1 MGKILEING
10 PLVKLELP
18 QTVIGEQVQVGAM
31 GLIGE
36 VISRDGNTALAQ
48 LYEDTAGLK
57 PGEQADGLGWP
68 LSVELG
74 PGLLSAIFDG
84 VQRPLDAV
92 RAKSGDRIARGVMV
106 PALSRERRWHF
117 VPDAARTQNS
127 LLQGGDVLGTV
138 QETESISHCILV
150 PPLIHGELLELA
162 PEGDYTL
169 DEVIAR
175 VKLQGGMGG
184 AGGAGGMGDMAS
196 EPVDAGKIEK
206 LHLFHR
212 WPVRHPRPFK
222 QRDHAVI
229 PLMTGQRILDTFY
242 PLLKGGKA
250 AIPGPFG
257 AGKTMLQQQIARWCN
272 AEIVIYVGC
281 GERGNELADVLEFMP
296 KLNDPHTGRPLLER
310 TLLVANTSNMPVV
323 AREASIYVGI
333 TIAEYFRD
341 QGYDVVMV
349 ADSTSR
355 WAEALREVAG
365 RLGHMPVEEG
375 YPAYLGSRLAAFYE
389 RAGRVETLNG
399 GHGSVTLIGAVSPPG
414 GDFSEPVTS
423 HTKEIIQTFWALS
436 KELADAR
443 HYPAVD
449 WLESFSGSVPSA
461 AKWWAENVDPDWE
474 SARGEALSLLSTSEE
489 LQRIV
494 NLVGVE
500 ALTGEQRWTLEGA
513 ALIKEGLLQQSATDE
528 VDSYAS
534 PEKQYVLLSGLL
546 QVYRHGMALVKLGAP
561 ARRLLQMPIM
571 AQARRWKNQH
581 TSEDV
586 AALREKIAGIAAE
599 FERMAIDYVSP
610 SPRPA
615 LLEEDGAG
623 GEGGVKS

>member
-10 PLVKLELP
+10 PLVRLELP
-18 QTVIGEQVQVGAM
+18 ETVLGEQVRVGAL
-31 GLIGE
+31 GLVGE
-36 VISRDGNTALAQ
+36 VIGRDGDTALAQ
-48 LYEDTAGLK
+48 LYEDTAGLR
-57 PGEQADGLGWP
+57 PGEAAEGLGWP

-74 PGLLSAIFDG
+74 PGLLGAIFDG
-84 VQRPLDAV
+84 VQRPLHAV
-92 RAKSGDRIARGVMV
+92 RAKSGDRIARGVAV
-106 PALSRERRWHF
+106 PALPRDRRWRFMPDEERRAGAT
-117 VPDAARTQNS
+117 VA
-127 LLQGGDVLGTV
+127 GGDILGAV
-138 QETESISHCILV
+138 QETESILHRILV
-150 PPLIHGELLELA
+150 PPGLRGELLELA
-162 PEGDYTL
+162 PEGDYGL
-169 DEVIAR
+169 DEPIGLVRTADGR
-175 VKLQGGMGG
+175 
-184 AGGAGGMGDMAS
+184 
-196 EPVDAGKIEK
+196 IEK
-206 LHLFHR
+206 LRLFHR
-212 WPVRHPRPFK
+212 WPVRTPRPFRR
-222 QRDHAVI
+222 RDHAVQ
-229 PLMTGQRILDTFY
+229 PLLTGQRILDTFY

-281 GERGNELADVLEFMP
+281 GERGNELTDVLEFMP
-296 KLNDPHTGRPLLER
+296 ELTDPHTGRPLMER

-365 RLGHMPVEEG
+365 RLGQMPVEEG

-389 RAGRVETLNG
+389 RAGRVETLAG

-449 WLESFSGSVPSA
+449 WLESFSGDVPA
-461 AKWWAENVDPDWE
+461 AARWWAEHVDPGWAA
-474 SARGEALSLLSTSEE
+474 ARAQALDLLAASEE

-500 ALTGEQRWTLEGA
+500 ALSSEQRWTLEA
-513 ALIKEGLLQQSATDE
+513 AGLIKEGLLQQAATDE
-528 VDSYAS
+528 IDSFAA
-534 PEKQYVLLSGLL
+534 PDKQYALLAALLEIHRQGLK
-546 QVYRHGMALVKLGAP
+546 LVKLGAP
-561 ARRLLQMPIM
+561 ARRLIQMPLL
-571 AQARRWKNQH
+571 AQARRWKSQH
-581 TSEDV
+581 RSDDL
-586 AALREKIAGIAAE
+586 AALREKIARIPAE
-599 FERMAIDYVSP
+599 FERIAMDY
-610 SPRPA
+610 
-615 LLEEDGAG
+615 ETGGGDG
-623 GEGGVKS
+623 V

>member
-10 PLVKLELP
+10 PLVKLQLP
-18 QTVIGEQVQVGAM
+18 ETLIGEQVRVGRM
-31 GLIGE
+31 GLVGE
-36 VISRDGNTALAQ
+36 VIGRDGDSALAQ
-48 LYEDTAGLK
+48 LYEDTAGLR
-57 PGEQADGLGWP
+57 PGEVAEGLGWP

-74 PGLLSAIFDG
+74 PGLLNAIFDG
-84 VQRPLDAV
+84 VQRPLNAV
-92 RAKSGDRIARGVMV
+92 WEQSGDRIARGVAV
-106 PALSRERRWHF
+106 SSLPRDHRWRF
-117 VPDAARTQNS
+117 VPNPDRRAATTVA
-127 LLQGGDVLGTV
+127 GGDELGTV
-138 QETESISHCILV
+138 QETESIQHRILV
-150 PPLIHGELLELA
+150 PPLVHGELLELA
-162 PEGDYTL
+162 PAGEYTVE
-169 DEVIAR
+169 EVIGR
-175 VKLQGGMGG
+175 VRLQDGR
-184 AGGAGGMGDMAS
+184 
-196 EPVDAGKIEK
+196 IEK

-212 WPVRHPRPFK
+212 WPVRTPRPFRR
-222 QRDHAVI
+222 RDHAVK
-229 PLMTGQRILDTFY
+229 PLITGQRILDTFY

-281 GERGNELADVLEFMP
+281 GERGNELTDVLEFMP
-296 KLNDPHTGRPLLER
+296 ELKDPHTGRPLMER

-355 WAEALREVAG
+355 WAEALREVSG
-365 RLGHMPVEEG
+365 RLGQMPVEEG

-389 RAGRVETLNG
+389 RAGRVENLAG

-449 WLESFSGSVPSA
+449 WLESFSGYVPAA
-461 AKWWAENVDPDWE
+461 AKWWAENVDPGWE
-474 SARGEALSLLSTSEE
+474 AARGEALDLLAASEE

-500 ALTGEQRWTLEGA
+500 ALSSEQRWTLEA
-513 ALIKEGLLQQSATDE
+513 AGLIKEGLLQQAATDE
-528 VDSYAS
+528 IDSFAS
-534 PEKQYVLLSGLL
+534 PEKQYALLSALL
-546 QVYRHGMALVKLGAP
+546 EIYRQGMKLVKLGAP
-561 ARRLLQMPIM
+561 ARRLIQMPLL
-571 AQARRWKNQH
+571 AQARRWKSQYK
-581 TSEDV
+581 SEE
-586 AALREKIAGIAAE
+586 LPKLKEKISRIPAE
-599 FERMAIDYVSP
+599 FEQIALDYEQSGH
-610 SPRPA
+610 A
-615 LLEEDGAG
+615 A
-623 GEGGVKS
+623 